1 MNRKCGKVLAAM
13 VAVVVLSVTV
23 FELSA
28 HARAG
33 ARRSSGSGGSQ
44 SYSKPASPAPQ
55 QSPARQ
61 QVAPAPSPI
70 QQPAGGGFMRNVAGG
85 LMGGMLGGLLF
96 SSIAGASGGMGGM
109 GGLGGSG
116 VGLFEILLLAGGG
129 FLLFRY
135 FAKKRTYATA
145 PASGPSG
152 YARETIPPVTL
163 PHQSAAPLR
172 GELETGLDH
181 IRSMD
186 PAFDESRFNDSAM
199 DGFFQI
205 QAAWMHRDL
214 APAAGFLTE
223 EMARILQADLDQL
236 LRDKQINKLENIAVR
251 KVEVVEAWQERG
263 CDYITASI
271 VANLL
276 DYTTDEMTGAVVCG
290 SKTES
295 VKFQEYWTF
304 TRPVGANPW
313 QLSAIRQS

>member
-1 MNRKCGKVLAAM
+1 MNRKFGKVLAVM
-13 VAVVVLSVTV
+13 VAVVLLSVTV

-33 ARRSSGSGGSQ
+33 ARRSSGSRGSQ
-44 SYSKPASPAPQ
+44 NYTQPANPAPQ

-61 QVAPAPSPI
+61 QVSPAPSPG
-70 QQPAGGGFMRNVAGG
+70 QQPAAGGFMRNMAGG

-109 GGLGGSG
+109 GGSG

-135 FAKKRTYATA
+135 FAKKRAYATA

-152 YARETIPPVTL
+152 YPRETIPALTL
-163 PHQSAAPLR
+163 PSQASAPLR

-181 IRSMD
+181 IRRMD
-186 PAFDESRFNDSAM
+186 QAFDESRFNDSAM
-199 DGFFQI
+199 DSFFQI
-205 QAAWMHRDL
+205 QAAWMNRDL
-214 APAAGFLTE
+214 TPAAGLLTE
-223 EMARILQADLDQL
+223 EMARNLQADLDQL
-236 LRDKQINKLENIAVR
+236 LLDKQINQLENIAVR
-251 KVEVVEAWQERG
+251 KVEVVEAWQEQG
-263 CDYITASI
+263 SDYITASI

-276 DYTTDEMTGAVVCG
+276 DYTTDEVSGAVVSG
-290 SKTES
+290 SKTEP

-313 QLSAIRQS
+313 QLSAIQQS